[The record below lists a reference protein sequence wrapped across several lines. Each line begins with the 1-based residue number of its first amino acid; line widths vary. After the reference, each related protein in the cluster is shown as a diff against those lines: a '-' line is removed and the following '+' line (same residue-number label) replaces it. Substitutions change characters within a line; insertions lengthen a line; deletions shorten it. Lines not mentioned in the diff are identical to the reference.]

1 MAVVIAKVRE
11 QYRNEV
17 FSKVR
22 GYPVGDPKRC
32 RAQHGTRPGFAQLE
46 AVWATLPLIQSA
58 LEAIDAGDLNTAFER
73 AHSLKGVMGNV
84 ALTPLFEPISEITE
98 ELRARNDIDYSGYL
112 DRIFTELEKFR
123 SL

>member
-1 MAVVIAKVRE
+1 MITLDMLKELGADTASGMARCID
-11 QYRNEV
+11 NEEFYLKMV
-17 FSKVR
+17 NMALQ
-22 GYPVGDPKRC
+22 DPS
-32 RAQHGTRPGFAQLE
+32 FDQLK
-46 AVWATLPLIQSA
+46 
-58 LEAIDAGDLNTAFER
+58 EAIDAGDLDTAFER

>member
-1 MAVVIAKVRE
+1 MITLDALKELGADTASGMARCID
-11 QYRNEV
+11 NEELYLKMV
-17 FSKVR
+17 NMALQ
-22 GYPVGDPKRC
+22 DPS
-32 RAQHGTRPGFAQLE
+32 FDQLK
-46 AVWATLPLIQSA
+46 
-58 LEAIDAGDLNTAFER
+58 EAIDAGDLNTAFER

>member
-1 MAVVIAKVRE
+1 MITLDMLKELGADTASGMARCID
-11 QYRNEV
+11 NEDFYLKMV
-17 FSKVR
+17 NMALQ
-22 GYPVGDPKRC
+22 DPS
-32 RAQHGTRPGFAQLE
+32 FDQLK
-46 AVWATLPLIQSA
+46 
-58 LEAIDAGDLNTAFER
+58 EAIDAGDLNTAFER

-123 SL
+123 NL